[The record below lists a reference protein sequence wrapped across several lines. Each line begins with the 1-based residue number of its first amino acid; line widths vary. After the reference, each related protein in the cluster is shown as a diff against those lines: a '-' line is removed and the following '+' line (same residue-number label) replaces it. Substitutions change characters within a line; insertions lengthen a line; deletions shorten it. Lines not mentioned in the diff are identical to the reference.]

1 MSIMGVKSRHTL
13 RINSRC
19 PWRHREGVRNVYNT
33 AIRRALSPS
42 HPCGRV
48 TVGVHGEPRGVV
60 LSQSSI
66 FGAKSKNW
74 VSGIQ

>member
-1 MSIMGVKSRHTL
+1 MRQATPEFKRLSVVFIIGLGLFGVVLRGKSPPKVHLKSTPRE
-13 RINSRC
+13 RI
-19 PWRHREGVRNVYNT
+19 G
-33 AIRRALSPS
+33 ALL
-42 HPCGRV
+42 
-48 TVGVHGEPRGVV
+48 VV